1 MKFSNIEL
9 SLIKSAYEFDV
20 NDSAFKNSQSIFCS
34 ENSSFSG
41 YSFAFAGL
49 IYKMLAPEVHNENPI
64 YSLRKIKSVDNL
76 STPVQI
82 CTSVIKNNRVEAQL
96 LMNEILEVCRKNRFC
111 KIVLTHFIKVN
122 HFHHALNML
131 GILDALKENNLN
143 SELNIVLS
151 VDENHIDSFEA
162 IINDYNNSYD

>member
-9 SLIKSAYEFDV
+9 TLLKSSYEFDV
-20 NDSAFKNSQSIFCS
+20 DDSAFQNLKSIFCS
-34 ENSSFSG
+34 ENSSIGG
-41 YSFAFAGL
+41 YSFAFGCI
-49 IYKMLAPEVHNENPI
+49 IYKMLAPEEHNETHI
-64 YSLRKIKSVDNL
+64 YSLRKIKYVDNL

-82 CTSVIKNNRVEAQL
+82 CTPVIKNNRLEAQL
-96 LMNEILEVCRKNRFC
+96 LMNEILEVCKKNRFC

-131 GILDALKENNLN
+131 GILDALNENNLN

-162 IINDYNNSYD
+162 IINEYNKA